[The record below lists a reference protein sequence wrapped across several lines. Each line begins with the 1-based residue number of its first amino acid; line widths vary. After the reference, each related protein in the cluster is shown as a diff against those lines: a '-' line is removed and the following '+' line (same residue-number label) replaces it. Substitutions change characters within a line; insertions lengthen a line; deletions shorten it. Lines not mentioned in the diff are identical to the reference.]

1 MGHMTVS
8 KERLA
13 RSVHIVEN
21 KWWDIIERTGDL
33 TFEDMVRTLRSAYA
47 RGEDVVVPGN
57 EEALSVRWMNWY
69 FIGDEEVDDVAF
81 YG

>member
-1 MGHMTVS
+1 MTVS

-13 RSVHIVEN
+13 RSVHIVED
-21 KWWDIIERTGDL
+21 KWWSIIARTGDL

-57 EEALSVRWMNWY
+57 ESSLSVLWMNWY
-69 FIGDEEVDDVAF
+69 FIGDEEVDTVAF